1 MCNFADFGMPLS
13 LYNVP
18 DIVTFLFIIFT
29 STRNPKIILL

>member
-18 DIVTFLFIIFT
+18 DIVTFLFIIFHEYT
-29 STRNPKIILL
+29 